1 MCLRSEWNTRSADQP
16 KIAQS
21 KDSSTEGRLGAGV
34 GDHAIR
40 GTGYHCGVLKLLV
53 FSILVL
59 TFVLPAVAAKIGN
72 PRRALFSMLV
82 WMALVEVGY
91 AFFLHFIY
99 FRFL

>member
-1 MCLRSEWNTRSADQP
+1 M
-16 KIAQS
+16 
-21 KDSSTEGRLGAGV
+21 
-34 GDHAIR
+34 
-40 GTGYHCGVLKLLV
+40 LKLLV
-53 FSILVL
+53 LSILVL
-59 TFVLPAVAAKIGN
+59 TFVLPAIAAKIGN